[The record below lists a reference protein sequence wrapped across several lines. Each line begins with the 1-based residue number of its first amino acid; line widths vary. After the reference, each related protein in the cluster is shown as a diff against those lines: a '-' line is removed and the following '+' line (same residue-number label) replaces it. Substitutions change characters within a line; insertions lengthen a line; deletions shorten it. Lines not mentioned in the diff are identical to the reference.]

1 MPAADVAVKCA
12 KQARV
17 DTPIPQAHRRSGEI
31 SAAERKTTPPEKAR
45 RHSGINRQFARE
57 PRNSERNP
65 QFGRECRHSG
75 WNVAVWTNAL
85 RFGRDFRNPQAK
97 SRLRTTHAC
106 GRACNSRRRVRA
118 VVCRAEQTRQYATR
132 ACAQPAPTGN
142 KARNRLNPPEAAENA
157 ETVPKLSE
165 KQPKAVP
172 KPLGFAPSDS
182 ICTKS
187 REGKTQKPHR
197 IRGRAPV
204 ESVLETINA
213 LRTGNAYAH
222 RADRTSYVPWLWGRE
237 SSSRPS

>member
-1 MPAADVAVKCA
+1 MPPFGLERCSLDKRAAIWAGF
-12 KQARV
+12 
-17 DTPIPQAHRRSGEI
+17 PQ
-31 SAAERKTTPPEKAR
+31 SASKIATANNTRL
-45 RHSGINRQFARE
+45 
-57 PRNSERNP
+57 SER
-65 QFGRECRHSG
+65 QR
-75 WNVAVWTNAL
+75 
-85 RFGRDFRNPQAK
+85 
-97 SRLRTTHAC
+97 AC
-106 GRACNSRRRVRA
+106 GRARNSRRRVRA

-142 KARNRLNPPEAAENA
+142 KARSRRNRPRSR
-157 ETVPKLSE
+157 PKNSR
-165 KQPKAVP
+165 KRPKAVP

>member
-1 MPAADVAVKCA
+1 MPPFGLERCSLDKRVAIWAGFPQSASKIA
-12 KQARV
+12 TANNARL
-17 DTPIPQAHRRSGEI
+17 
-31 SAAERKTTPPEKAR
+31 
-45 RHSGINRQFARE
+45 
-57 PRNSERNP
+57 SER
-65 QFGRECRHSG
+65 QR
-75 WNVAVWTNAL
+75 AY
-85 RFGRDFRNPQAK
+85 
-97 SRLRTTHAC
+97 
-106 GRACNSRRRVRA
+106 GRARNSRRRVRA

-142 KARNRLNPPEAAENA
+142 KARNRPNPPE
-157 ETVPKLSE
+157 T
-165 KQPKAVP
+165 P
-172 KPLGFAPSDS
+172 KPSRSRPKNSRKRPKPPQKPHGFAPSDS